1 MLVAVVLAAGLSRRM
16 GRRKLLLDVLGQP
29 LVRWSV
35 EAILPLVDKVIVVTG
50 PDDAA
55 VREALAGLTV
65 QFATNPRPEDG
76 QGTSIA
82 SGIAAVPPGAAA
94 ALVVLGDQ
102 PWLPDGVVAALSDA
116 HRATGKPIVVPV
128 YRGTQGTPVFFAR
141 TIFPELATLTGDAGA
156 RPVVQR
162 DAARVGRVPLD
173 IDMPLDV
180 DTPDDLSR
188 VIAFRARR
196 LQ

>member
-35 EAILPLVDKVIVVTG
+35 DAILPLVDEVLVVTG
-50 PDDAA
+50 PDDVA
-55 VREALAGLTV
+55 VRDGLAGLRV
-65 QFATNPRPEDG
+65 RFATNPRPEDG

-82 SGIAAVPPGAAA
+82 SGIAAAPPGADA

-102 PWLPDGVVAALSDA
+102 PWLPEAVVPALREA
-116 HRATGKPIVVPV
+116 HRVTGKPIVVPV

-162 DAARVGRVPLD
+162 DATRVARVPLD

-188 VIAFRARR
+188 VIAFRTRR

>member
-1 MLVAVVLAAGLSRRM
+1 M

-35 EAILPLVDKVIVVTG
+35 DAILPLVDEVLVVTG
-50 PDDAA
+50 PDDVA
-55 VREALAGLTV
+55 VRDALAGLTV
-65 QFATNPRPEDG
+65 RFATNPRPEDG
-76 QGTSIA
+76 QGASIA
-82 SGIAAVPPGAAA
+82 SGIAVVPPGADA
-94 ALVVLGDQ
+94 ALVALGDQ
-102 PWLPDGVVAALSDA
+102 PWLPDGVVPALRDA
-116 HRATGKPIVVPV
+116 HRTTGKPIVVPV

-162 DAARVGRVPLD
+162 DAARVARVPLD